1 MSAALGTLPDRR
13 DRAHGVFAYDF
24 DDDGLIPN
32 SLLPLVIMRRAV
44 QPDRDDPAS
53 AFEQTFARNGW
64 TGAWRNGV
72 FRHHHYHSTAHEV
85 LGIATGW
92 AAIRFGG
99 EDGQT
104 IEVGAGDVIVVPAGI
119 GHKLIEGSGDLLVV
133 GAYPEGRGP
142 DTLREDAALIEAARQ
157 RIAAVPLPQAD
168 PVDGNRGPLFR
179 FWR

>member
-1 MSAALGTLPDRR
+1 M
-13 DRAHGVFAYDF
+13 
-24 DDDGLIPN
+24 
-32 SLLPLVIMRRAV
+32 
-44 QPDRDDPAS
+44 
-53 AFEQTFARNGW
+53 
-64 TGAWRNGV
+64 
-72 FRHHHYHSTAHEV
+72 
-85 LGIATGW
+85 LGIAAGW

-142 DTLREDAALIEAARQ
+142 DTLREDAGLIEAARQ